1 MRFTEASVEITFSAT
16 ASDIKR
22 ILRLF
27 DASGDWRGAAGS
39 RRSCRES
46 GPFSAP

>member
-16 ASDIKR
+16 TSDIKR
-22 ILRLF
+22 ILHPF
-27 DASGDWRGAAGS
+27 DASGDWRGAVEP
-39 RRSCRES
+39 RRRES